1 MLMMRPRIASGTES
15 CNSASAPVLQTSKQA
30 PSAAMASAASPRLRD
45 SIKPDTAAINPRNPH
60 RMVAGEA
67 RATPPWASH
76 KRRDRR
82 PDAGA
87 REQRGQAADAGA
99 QRPVGESRRHLPDR
113 AIEAVAEQQQQQ
125 DDLDA
130 AMSPDGGDAVE
141 NVAREMLRDRALLPI
156 SGRRA
161 HAPRR

>member
-1 MLMMRPRIASGTES
+1 
-15 CNSASAPVLQTSKQA
+15 
-30 PSAAMASAASPRLRD
+30 MASAASPRLRD
-45 SIKPDTAAINPRNPH
+45 SIRPETAAINPRNPH

-76 KRRDRR
+76 SAATVA
-82 PDAGA
+82 PTPALG
-87 REQRGQAADAGA
+87 EQRGQAADAGA

-113 AIEAVAEQQQQQ
+113 AIKAVAEQQQQK
-125 DDLDA
+125 DDLDP
-130 AMSPDGGDAVE
+130 AMSPNGGDAIE

-156 SGRRA
+156 PGRRA